1 MSSGA
6 ADAAETGADAGG
18 LEEQREAAE
27 RPIVLEALERHRWQ
41 MTRTARS
48 LGLADHASLAKVMRR
63 LGIEK
68 PRD

>member
-1 MSSGA
+1 LRG
-6 ADAAETGADAGG
+6 
-18 LEEQREAAE
+18 REAAE
-27 RPIVLEALERHRWQ
+27 RRIVLEALERHRWQ
-41 MTRTARS
+41 MTRTAHA